1 VPHWGS
7 PGNHGVDSPEPASDT
22 PSKRPPL
29 TDSGWFWASLFSLMA
44 LVAIAVIGPKW
55 DWRQRQLEG
64 RYLGREQ
71 AAAERQRRADGLA
84 PVDLAETAADR
95 EAVAPGRIVPA
106 WTLAMLAA
114 VATAGSAAM
123 LWRERRAG

>member
-1 VPHWGS
+1 MTLPGTPAGTGS
-7 PGNHGVDSPEPASDT
+7 S
-22 PSKRPPL
+22 RPPL
-29 TDSGWFWASLFSLMA
+29 TDSGWFWALMFSLMA

-64 RYLGREQ
+64 RYLGRAQ
-71 AAAERQRRADGLA
+71 AAAERQRRAEGLA

-106 WTLAMLAA
+106 WTLVMLAA
-114 VATAGSAAM
+114 TAAAASAAM
-123 LWRERRAG
+123 LWRERRSNQGS